1 MKYGQE
7 LLDLVNYVASKN
19 EEFDDLF
26 FDIVFGMHCD
36 QDYYLTDGYKPYDEG
51 IAIHFYQKLDM
62 GRSQSI
68 AKVLYRPHELKNQAG
83 ELWIDQ
89 EIQNLSKIA
98 ETKNKIAELKEQ
110 IKKLQ
115 ETL

>member
-7 LLDLVNYVASKN
+7 LLDLVNYAASKN
-19 EEFDDLF
+19 EGFDNF
-26 FDIVFGMHCD
+26 RFEIVWGIHCD
-36 QDYYLTDGYKPYDEG
+36 QDYHITNGHNPYDEG
-51 IAIHFYQKLDM
+51 IRIFFIEKLDM
-62 GRSQSI
+62 GR
-68 AKVLYRPHELKNQAG
+68 AKLRAQVLYRPHELKNKTG

-89 EIQNLSKIA
+89 EIQNLSKID

-110 IKKLQ
+110 IKKLE

>member
-7 LLDLVNYVASKN
+7 LLDLVNYAASKN
-19 EEFDDLF
+19 EEFDDLSFQILFGVHYDPNF
-26 FDIVFGMHCD
+26 FLNEN
-36 QDYYLTDGYKPYDEG
+36 YSPYEEG
-51 IAIHFYQKLDM
+51 IEIHFYQKLDM
-62 GRSQSI
+62 GRSQLI

-110 IKKLQ
+110 IKKLE

>member
-19 EEFDDLF
+19 KEFDDLF
-26 FDIVFGMHCD
+26 FDIVFGMHYD
-36 QDYYLTDGYKPYDEG
+36 QDYYLDEG
-51 IAIHFYQKLDM
+51 IEIHFYQKLDM
-62 GRSQSI
+62 GRSRSI

-98 ETKNKIAELKEQ
+98 ETKNKIEELKEQ
-110 IKKLQ
+110 IKKLE

>member
-7 LLDLVNYVASKN
+7 LLDLVNYAASKN
-19 EEFDDLF
+19 EEFNNLF
-26 FDIVFGMHCD
+26 FDIVFGMHYD
-36 QDYYLTDGYKPYDEG
+36 QDYYLTDGYKPCDEG
-51 IAIHFYQKLDM
+51 IEIHFYQKLDM

-110 IKKLQ
+110 IKKLE

>member
-51 IAIHFYQKLDM
+51 IEIHFYQKLDM

-83 ELWIDQ
+83 ELWIEQ
-89 EIQNLSKIA
+89 EIQNLQKKSEI
-98 ETKNKIAELKEQ
+98 KNKIVKLKEQ
-110 IKKLQ
+110 IKELDKL
-115 ETL
+115 L

>member
-7 LLDLVNYVASKN
+7 LLDLVNYAASKN
-19 EEFDDLF
+19 EEFNNLF
-26 FDIVFGMHCD
+26 FDIVFGMHYD
-36 QDYYLTDGYKPYDEG
+36 QDYYLIDGYKPCDEG
-51 IAIHFYQKLDM
+51 IEIHFYQKLDM

-68 AKVLYRPHELKNQAG
+68 AKVLYRPHELKNQTG

-110 IKKLQ
+110 IKKLE